1 MNVVRLA
8 QLPNAEVLIVVTF
21 FESVT
26 DVNEEQ
32 PLNAAVPIVI
42 LPVALANVAV
52 SSFVIPVQ
60 PSNALVPN
68 FVTFVKEVNWK
79 AEILALSGAS
89 SGTSLTSETQFLKA

>member
-1 MNVVRLA
+1 MNVVSLA
-8 QLPNAEVLIVVTF
+8 QLPNAEVLIAVTF

-26 DVNEEQ
+26 EVNEEQ
-32 PLNAAVPIVI
+32 PLKAEEPIVI
-42 LPVALANVAV
+42 LPVARSNVAV

-68 FVTFVKEVNWK
+68 FVTFVKEVNGK